1 MRSVARG
8 GECVYLDDVPQCRS
22 GQRAQGERGA
32 GKLKAIL
39 YTLVFLLLIYS
50 AFKIV
55 PAYVSEYQLTDQMQ
69 EQARFA
75 IVNRYTDEQIR
86 DNVYKIVQDLE
97 IPAKRE
103 DIKVT
108 ATPRGVKIWMDYTV
122 PVDLFFY
129 HTELHFSPSSEN
141 KSLT

>member
-1 MRSVARG
+1 MAAARG
-8 GECVYLDDVPQCRS
+8 GKSVYWDGEPNSRLGQC
-22 GQRAQGERGA
+22 AHGERGA
-32 GKLKAIL
+32 GKAKAII
-39 YTLVFLLLIYS
+39 YTLVFLLLIYT
-50 AFKIV
+50 AFKTV
-55 PAYVSEYQLTDQMQ
+55 PAYVAEYQLNNAMQ

-75 IVNRYTDEQIR
+75 VVNHYTDEQIR

-103 DIKVT
+103 DIKVS
-108 ATPRGVKIWMDYTV
+108 ATPSGVKVWMDYTV

-129 HTELHFSPSSEN
+129 RTELHFSPSSEN